1 MNDDGENDDPG
12 GHVVAGRL
20 LALPAGPVSAAEALS
35 GAQQEQIE
43 AVVREYILKNPEILV
58 ESLRGYEE
66 KHRQAT
72 EEDAKKAMPPIAT
85 RWKKIQPHPVAGNPQ
100 GDVTIV
106 EFFDYRCGYCKKVLP
121 SIQELLKTDKNVRVV
136 FKEFPILGPD
146 SVIAAQAALAA
157 WKIAPDK
164 YLPFHLA
171 LMEIARGN
179 ERSAC
184 AGDREEGRPR
194 SGEAE
199 GREGGSGDQG
209 DDRANSRAGA
219 SVAGQRHAGVHRR
232 QSARA
237 GRRRHNDLA
246 RDGRAARAG

>member
-1 MNDDGENDDPG
+1 MT
-12 GHVVAGRL
+12 VKTTILAGMLSLAAL

-72 EEDAKKAMPPIAT
+72 EEDAKKAIAANRDALEKNPT
-85 RWKKIQPHPVAGNPQ
+85 SPVAGNPQ

-121 SIQELLKTDKNVRVV
+121 SIQELLKTDQNVRVV

-146 SVIAAQAALAA
+146 SVIAAQTALAV
-157 WKIAPDK
+157 WKIAPAK
-164 YLPFHLA
+164 YLPFHFA
-171 LMEIARGN
+171 LMESRG
-179 ERSAC
+179 EL
-184 AGDREEGRPR
+184 DEGRVR
-194 SGEAE
+194 EIAKKVGLDVEKLEAAKADPE
-199 GREGGSGDQG
+199 IKATIERNHELARELQINGTPAFIVGGRLVP
-209 DDRANSRAGA
+209 GA
-219 SVAGQRHAGVHRR
+219 VDLATLREMVGT
-232 QSARA
+232 ARA
-237 GRRRHNDLA
+237 G
-246 RDGRAARAG
+246 